1 MHLYEGHQG
10 CLQQKVLATAPL
22 AQPPHPNSPLAE
34 LNSGFLA
41 AKTGNESGQP
51 ESRVLS
57 PQPHLAL
64 LQPQVWVHSHAW
76 SKVEAWL
83 SALSAS
89 QHRAEGT
96 AAASPRPQH
105 SSFQTFFHRIFPN
118 ETSPFLYS
126 LALTA
131 LTSSHFQ
138 PLPFFLN
145 MSFLPH
151 ALHFFTVAL
160 HPPSRTL
167 IHLIP
172 LSSHSLFF
180 ILPSPRLPIFFTS
193 QMFLE
198 HLLRARY
205 PVRDCCCG
213 EIIM

>member
-22 AQPPHPNSPLAE
+22 AQSPHPNSPLAE

-83 SALSAS
+83 PALRVPLSPG
-89 QHRAEGT
+89 QRAQL
-96 AAASPRPQH
+96 RPVPGLQR
-105 SSFQTFFHRIFPN
+105 SGFQTFCHRIFPD
-118 ETSPFLYS
+118 ETSPFLCS

-145 MSFLPH
+145 TSFLPH
-151 ALHFFTVAL
+151 ALRYFTVSL
-160 HPPSRTL
+160 HPPFRTL
-167 IHLIP
+167 IHLFP

-180 ILPSPRLPIFFTS
+180 ILPSPPSLYS
-193 QMFLE
+193 
-198 HLLRARY
+198 LLHKCFWSIY
-205 PVRDCCCG
+205 
-213 EIIM
+213 

>member
-83 SALSAS
+83 PALRVPLSAG
-89 QHRAEGT
+89 QRAQLRPVPGLST
-96 AAASPRPQH
+96 AASRH
-105 SSFQTFFHRIFPN
+105 SATEFSQMKLPSSCTAWLSLPWPPLTFNHFLSFSTRVSFTCPAFLHSG
-118 ETSPFLYS
+118 TSPTFQDTNPPFSSLLAFSLFHPTFSSPPYS
-126 LALTA
+126 LY
-131 LTSSHFQ
+131 
-138 PLPFFLN
+138 
-145 MSFLPH
+145 
-151 ALHFFTVAL
+151 FTNVSGA
-160 HPPSRTL
+160 
-167 IHLIP
+167 
-172 LSSHSLFF
+172 
-180 ILPSPRLPIFFTS
+180 FTK
-193 QMFLE
+193 
-198 HLLRARY
+198 
-205 PVRDCCCG
+205 G
-213 EIIM
+213 